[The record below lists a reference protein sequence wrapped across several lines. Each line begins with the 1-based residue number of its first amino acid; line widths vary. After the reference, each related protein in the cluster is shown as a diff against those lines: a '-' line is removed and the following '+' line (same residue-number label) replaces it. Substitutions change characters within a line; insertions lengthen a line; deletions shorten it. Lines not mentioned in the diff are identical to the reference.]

1 MIKANALIL
10 VMRVNDYK
18 DHQFFK
24 DHDCV
29 MKDVGYVW
37 MLKVG
42 KRIPELRMQ
51 DVLKGGG
58 HVIFRGSKAS
68 GGKYYYAHV
77 EEVKYGTPDVSMV
90 FPEYYCSMVSD
101 PSLWTLD
108 SLDGTWLKLTSLQE
122 MRSELI
128 QNIKLISNG
137 KSVDEAMK
145 SSMTSFVYAKSTQD
159 LVVD

>member
-1 MIKANALIL
+1 MITANTLIL

-18 DHQFFK
+18 AHQFIK
-24 DHDCV
+24 EHDRV

-37 MLKVG
+37 VLKAG
-42 KRIPELRMQ
+42 KRIPELKMK
-51 DVLKGGG
+51 DVLKDGG

-77 EEVKYGTPDVSMV
+77 EEVKYGIPDASMI
-90 FPEYYCSMVSD
+90 FPDYYRLMVSD
-101 PSLWTLD
+101 PSLWTFD

-137 KSVDEAMK
+137 KNVDEAMK